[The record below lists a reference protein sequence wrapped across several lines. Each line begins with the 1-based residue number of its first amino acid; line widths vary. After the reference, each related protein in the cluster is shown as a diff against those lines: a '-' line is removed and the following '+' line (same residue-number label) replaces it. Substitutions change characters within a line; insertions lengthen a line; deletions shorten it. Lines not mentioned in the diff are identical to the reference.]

1 MEAGLAAAGSL
12 EEDEFDAKPFL
23 ADVIPPLL
31 NLGGGKCPQVSS
43 LITGL
48 TSAYRSSLHSR
59 AGFRFRQRVFLP
71 ASLHSV
77 RTISPSGC
85 SRIGKSFG

>member
-23 ADVIPPLL
+23 VDVIPPLL
-31 NLGGGKCPQVSS
+31 NLGGGKCLQVFISHHWF
-43 LITGL
+43 

-59 AGFRFRQRVFLP
+59 ARFRFCQPVF
-71 ASLHSV
+71 
-77 RTISPSGC
+77 
-85 SRIGKSFG
+85 